1 MSEDFDFEYVDIPQ
15 APDDLAVHSL
25 DARCKELQDA
35 IALLPYV
42 DKSLYPELES
52 ATVNTTEAVW
62 RSAKGDCQTAVA
74 AELASAHN
82 VTQFKDSKDCTLQAL
97 IGALIRDLADPR
109 EGSLSRRAYRSAL
122 AAGWSATDLNT
133 VAYKSVENFMRSAV
147 QARQPLLDHYMSEML
162 RIASESYFD
171 LD

>member
-1 MSEDFDFEYVDIPQ
+1 MSEDFDFEYVDIPK
-15 APDDLAVHSL
+15 APGDLAVLSRGTRYMEL
-25 DARCKELQDA
+25 RDAV
-35 IALLPYV
+35 ALLLPVYTPRC
-42 DKSLYPELES
+42 PELRE
-52 ATVNTTEAVW
+52 ATADLKAVW